1 MTHQEESPSDDS
13 VGLVGETLR
22 RARQHRGWSLREVER
37 RTGRPNAYLSQVERG
52 VIRQPDPAL
61 VWELAQLYELDFTLL
76 AQWLGVGGEDL
87 DDATP
92 DVTGRIIR
100 LVLNLSAEQ
109 KLHALGLLEQLNRE
123 DRT

>member
-1 MTHQEESPSDDS
+1 M
-13 VGLVGETLR
+13 
-22 RARQHRGWSLREVER
+22 
-37 RTGRPNAYLSQVERG
+37 
-52 VIRQPDPAL
+52 IRQPDPAL